1 MIDEYLDELYKLYTQ
16 SPYFTYKQLSEYML
30 DKYNIDIQSSKIRE
44 ILCNKFSNISEIKKR
59 NRSNLEGITDR
70 QLERLYK
77 LRTEEDY
84 SYEML
89 VKYLEEK
96 FKIKSN
102 YSILSK
108 VMKEK
113 FPDIDKKFKEHKNER
128 YFKRQ
133 GKIITSEE
141 RKIIIELL
149 TEGYKQSEVA
159 SLVGITQSYVSRI
172 MKKSKVE
179 IEEIRRARIERKL
192 GSCTKE
198 SIINWW
204 NEESTVGYI
213 IKKVNENSGC
223 IDENSTKYLLK
234 NILGL
239 KRKCKLC
246 GNYIDIDNR
255 SSYCSNKCRK
265 EARKD
270 SIRNQQSNRRVKGSG
285 KTAQSV
291 SKFKKIREAKGICY
305 LCQEKLDIKQKD
317 KYHPCYI
324 VLDHVEALVYSNDSS
339 EENLKPVCRCCNNMK
354 SDKPKDYYTVEE
366 YRENKRKK
374 ILEYIPKEN
383 NSDLI
388 DTKAFINDCN
398 NGMTM
403 EELCKKYNRSNHIIW
418 KLKNDLG
425 ALKKEKIHNKL
436 NPEYA
441 TNEVARLTK
450 EGKSIAEISE
460 ILNIAKPTVSN
471 YRRKAI
477 LKGMLEPNL
486 SKKNK
491 LSNEIKNRLV
501 YLIESGKSDEEILDI
516 LKVSKTTIY
525 KYRKKLNL

>member
-1 MIDEYLDELYKLYTQ
+1 MIDEYLAELYKLYTQ
-16 SPYFTYKQLSEYML
+16 LPYFTYKQLSEYMS

-44 ILCNKFSNISEIKKR
+44 ILCNKFSNISEVKKR
-59 NRSNLEGITDR
+59 NRSNLEGITDG
-70 QLERLYK
+70 QLQILYN

-84 SYEML
+84 SYKML

-113 FPDIDKKFKEHKNER
+113 FPDIDEKFKERKNER
-128 YFKRQ
+128 YFKMQ

-141 RKIIIELL
+141 KKIIIELL
-149 TEGYKQSEVA
+149 AEGYKQREVA

-179 IEEIRRARIERKL
+179 IEQIKRARIEIKL
-192 GSCTKE
+192 GSCTKK

-204 NEESTVGYI
+204 NEESTVSYI
-213 IKKVNENSGC
+213 TKKVNENGGC
-223 IDENSTKYLLK
+223 IDNNSTKYLLK
-234 NILGL
+234 DILEL

-246 GNYIDIDNR
+246 GKEMDIDSDNR

-270 SIRNQQSNRRVKGSG
+270 SIRNQQNNRRVKGSG
-285 KTAQSV
+285 KTTQSV
-291 SKFKKIREAKGICY
+291 SRLKKIREAKGICY

-324 VLDHVEALVYSNDSS
+324 VLDHVEALIYSNDSS

-354 SDKPKDYYTVEE
+354 GDKPKDYYTVEE
-366 YRENKRKK
+366 YRENRRKK

-383 NSDLI
+383 NNDLV
-388 DTKAFINDCN
+388 DTKTFVNDCK

-403 EELCKKYNRSNHIIW
+403 EELCKKYNRSNYIIW

-425 ALKKEKIHNKL
+425 VANKEKIHNKL

-450 EGKSIAEISE
+450 EGKSIIEISK
-460 ILNIAKPTVSN
+460 ILNIAEPTVSN
-471 YRRKAI
+471 YRRKAV

-486 SKKNK
+486 SKKIN
-491 LSNEIKNRLV
+491 
-501 YLIESGKSDEEILDI
+501 
-516 LKVSKTTIY
+516 
-525 KYRKKLNL
+525 